1 MDEIFKKLRD
11 FETPALE
18 EHSDWDSLEKKLD
31 KEDRKPF
38 LWIDL
43 SSIILILFFT
53 TGNQFLKVN
62 SSPNI
67 QQYSALTSN
76 NPEQIIP
83 VSNQELEL
91 EKPAILSTTR
101 ISSSPK
107 KPSKSSTIQSN
118 SYLVRKFGIQTT
130 PVLDSIILQQ
140 NKKDKK
146 GKKKSNLQTNYTSSH
161 YCTTIPLLF
170 KNQQQ
175 QHPLNL
181 KLSKSSTIKVRGS
194 ITDTARPE
202 YFIPTFGITVGIKFS
217 SLNRVSKNS
226 ETTISHGIGAMVKL
240 NYDFSRYFT
249 VCLDIGINS
258 EYNQNLN
265 YSYLA
270 ERKTFLELSDKIINL
285 STKQTYSSNL
295 LLSASYKWNTKLIT
309 SAGAY
314 YNTVLQTVS
323 EVHESGTGEYSNL
336 GNQTTRKRGYS
347 DLLNKNEVG
356 LSFSQTFKPNK
367 YWGVTLGLHK
377 GLTNRISQD
386 YFPGL
391 TNKRTEVSLTISKK
405 IL

>member
-118 SYLVRKFGIQTT
+118 SYLATG
-130 PVLDSIILQQ
+130 L
-140 NKKDKK
+140 
-146 GKKKSNLQTNYTSSH
+146 
-161 YCTTIPLLF
+161 
-170 KNQQQ
+170 
-175 QHPLNL
+175 
-181 KLSKSSTIKVRGS
+181 
-194 ITDTARPE
+194 
-202 YFIPTFGITVGIKFS
+202 
-217 SLNRVSKNS
+217 VS
-226 ETTISHGIGAMVKL
+226 
-240 NYDFSRYFT
+240 F
-249 VCLDIGINS
+249 
-258 EYNQNLN
+258 
-265 YSYLA
+265 
-270 ERKTFLELSDKIINL
+270 FL
-285 STKQTYSSNL
+285 
-295 LLSASYKWNTKLIT
+295 
-309 SAGAY
+309 
-314 YNTVLQTVS
+314 
-323 EVHESGTGEYSNL
+323 
-336 GNQTTRKRGYS
+336 
-347 DLLNKNEVG
+347 
-356 LSFSQTFKPNK
+356 
-367 YWGVTLGLHK
+367 
-377 GLTNRISQD
+377 
-386 YFPGL
+386 
-391 TNKRTEVSLTISKK
+391 
-405 IL
+405 